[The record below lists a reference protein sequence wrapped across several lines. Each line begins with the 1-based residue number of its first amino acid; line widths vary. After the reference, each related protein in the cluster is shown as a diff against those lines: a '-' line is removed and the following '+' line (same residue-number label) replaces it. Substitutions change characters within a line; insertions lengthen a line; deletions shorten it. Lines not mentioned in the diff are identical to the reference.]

1 MSYVSEEI
9 ATQPECWAKAAA
21 SAADVTGSL
30 PVDGERVAVIGCG
43 TSYNIALAY
52 ASLREETGHGIADAM
67 PASELRP
74 HRHYDRYL
82 FFSRSGTTTEVLQAL
97 AQVPAGMPSIAFTAD
112 PSSPVAAE
120 ATSTVLLDFAAE
132 RSIVQTRFATSLLM
146 LLRADLGEDVALA
159 INDARRC
166 LSEPLPERTMEAN
179 RLTFLG
185 RGWTVGIA
193 HEAALKLREAAL
205 ASTESYPAMEFRHGP
220 ISVVDER
227 SVVWSFAPPPADLEE
242 QLDQTGATFVFSG
255 YDPLADLIR
264 VQRLA
269 VERAKIAGLDP
280 DRPRHLAF
288 SVILN

>member
-9 ATQPECWAKAAA
+9 ATQPACWAKAAA
-21 SAADVTGSL
+21 LAADLKGSL
-30 PVDGERVAVIGCG
+30 PADGERLAVIGCG

-52 ASLREETGHGIADAM
+52 ASLREETGHGLADAM

-97 AQVPAGMPSIAFTAD
+97 AQVPAGRPSIAFTAD

-132 RSIVQTRFATSLLM
+132 KSIVQTRFATSLLM
-146 LLRADLGEDVALA
+146 LLRADLGEDVARP

-166 LSEPLPERTMEAN
+166 LSEPLPERTMVAN

-227 SVVWSFAPPPADLEE
+227 SVVWSFGPPPADLEE

-269 VERAKIAGLDP
+269 VERATIAGLDP